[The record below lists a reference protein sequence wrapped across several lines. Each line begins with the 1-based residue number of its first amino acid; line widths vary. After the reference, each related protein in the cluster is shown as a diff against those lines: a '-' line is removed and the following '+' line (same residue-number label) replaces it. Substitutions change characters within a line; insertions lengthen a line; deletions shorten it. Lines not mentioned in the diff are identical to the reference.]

1 MFVFQV
7 YLAEPAANGT
17 FSSASSTVISEI
29 YHLSGKKRNDDTEA
43 HDSPPPIRREVEVW
57 ARSDSG
63 RRLSVSPVVSPASS
77 VWERR
82 GDLNGSLLRVAMV
95 DYKPF
100 TFLREGRE
108 PEG

>member
-1 MFVFQV
+1 M

-43 HDSPPPIRREVEVW
+43 HDSPPIRREVEVW

-63 RRLSVSPVVSPASS
+63 RRLSVSPVYPASI
-77 VWERR
+77 WERR